1 LKSQVP
7 TAPVN
12 KMYFPQLDSVRG
24 LSFIFIFLFHALR
37 IDYDSILLGDFF
49 RYLFSNFPLAID
61 VFFILSSFLLTYLA
75 MNEYQRRGNF
85 SFRNYFK
92 RRVLRIW
99 PLYYFI
105 MLLAF
110 VLFPLAAKL
119 LNHTNSLPEPIYY
132 LFFIANF
139 YTAAHVFFLQ
149 FLWTISVEEQ
159 FYLLW
164 GAGLRFFEKRLY
176 AVIGSLFLISISFSM
191 YALLND
197 VKSYFNT
204 LTYLFDFGLG
214 ALAAILFFKKSR
226 EILWL
231 SDLSKTSQ
239 VLFYGYLIPH
249 FILFYFLN
257 KYTNGDLNEF
267 VGLVNRYIM
276 VIYVSLLISELVINE
291 KRTRIFEKNRFLIY
305 TGKISYGL
313 YCFHGITITFI
324 NILLQ
329 YLNFE
334 VANGLLVII
343 YFAVNYFIAYTSYTI
358 LEMPFLRLK
367 AKWSRI

>member
-1 LKSQVP
+1 
-7 TAPVN
+7 
-12 KMYFPQLDSVRG
+12 
-24 LSFIFIFLFHALR
+24 
-37 IDYDSILLGDFF
+37 
-49 RYLFSNFPLAID
+49 
-61 VFFILSSFLLTYLA
+61 

-119 LNHTNSLPEPIYY
+119 LNQTISLPEPVYY
-132 LFFIANF
+132 LLFVANF

-164 GAGLRFFEKRLY
+164 GVSLRFLEKNLY
-176 AVIGSLFLISISFSM
+176 AIIGGLLLVSISFSI
-191 YALLND
+191 YAVLND
-197 VKSYFNT
+197 VKTYFNT
-204 LTYLFDFGLG
+204 LTYLLDFGLG

-226 EILWL
+226 AVLWL

-257 KYTNGDLNEF
+257 KYTNGDSNEF
-267 VGLVNRYIM
+267 VALVNRYIV
-276 VIYVSLLISELVINE
+276 VIYVSLLITEQVINE
-291 KRTRIFEKNRFLIY
+291 KRSRIFEKNRFLIY

-334 VANGLLVII
+334 VVNGLLIII
-343 YFAVNYFIAYTSYTI
+343 YFTVNYFISYMSYTI
-358 LEMPFLRLK
+358 LEKPFLRLK
-367 AKWSRI
+367 AKWRRI